1 MSRIVSVWLPR
12 WPIRRFLA
20 AQARN
25 LSGEPVDPQAP
36 FVLAAPGS
44 GGPRIAALN
53 EAAEAAGLMLGEPL
67 ADARAKAGEV
77 QTRAIDSA
85 ADDAALR
92 RLALWATRYTPT
104 ASPWCRDLWGEENG
118 ADGFFLDIAGAAHL
132 FGGEERLL
140 ADLSLRLEKKF
151 VLPARLA
158 VADTPGTAWALAR
171 FHTSIRNES
180 SQRAQ
185 LHSSS
190 PCKGE
195 DRWGSAASPPALM
208 EQIGTGRAANRLHLE
223 QAVRDPRPDPPP
235 FRERERVFAS
245 TCDSVILPSGCEA
258 QALAPLPVEALRLS
272 PDTCRTLRRLGFK
285 TIGALLDKPRA
296 PFAARFPAELLRRI
310 DQALG
315 RIEEPLIPIVAPP
328 VYHTLRYLLEP
339 LFTQEAI
346 VALASRLMQTLMR
359 VLTRDNVGARGLRL
373 SLYNVDGA
381 VETID
386 IALTLPSRNVAH
398 MIRLI
403 DLKLEKL
410 AAAEDAGFGFE
421 AVGLAVTRAERIA
434 ARQDE
439 LIAPSLPS
447 PASGGGFG
455 APRDACVAGTP
466 GWGHADRAERCAV
479 LVDTL
484 RQRLGPRNVL
494 GFAPVASHLPERAEM
509 LQPVTAETLE
519 AWPEPEQKTRPLLIL
534 PRAEPTEVI
543 ALIPDGPPRRFRWRG
558 VTYEVAGSEGP
569 ERIASEWWR
578 QSNGHRSP
586 GPTRDYYLVE
596 DSGGHRFWLYR
607 EGLYERET
615 TAARWFVHGLFA

>member
-1 MSRIVSVWLPR
+1 M
-12 WPIRRFLA
+12 RFLA

-25 LSGEPVDPQAP
+25 LSGEPVDPEAP
-36 FVLAAPGS
+36 FVLAVAGS

-53 EAAEAAGLMLGEPL
+53 EAAEAAGLALGEPL

-104 ASPWCRDLWGEENG
+104 ASPWGEENG
-118 ADGFFLDIAGAAHL
+118 ADGFFLDIEGAALL

-140 ADLSLRLEKKF
+140 ADLSLRLERNF
-151 VLPARLA
+151 GLPARLA
-158 VADTPGTAWALAR
+158 IADTPGMAWALAR
-171 FHTSIRNES
+171 FA
-180 SQRAQ
+180 RAP
-185 LHSSS
+185 S
-190 PCKGE
+190 PVL
-195 DRWGSAASPPALM
+195 PPG
-208 EQIGTGRAANRLHLE
+208 Q
-223 QAVRDPRPDPPP
+223 
-235 FRERERVFAS
+235 
-245 TCDSVILPSGCEA
+245 EA

-339 LFTQEAI
+339 LLTQEAI
-346 VALASRLMQTLMR
+346 VALASRLMRTLVQ
-359 VLTRDNVGARGLRL
+359 VLTRDDVGARGLRL

-398 MIRLI
+398 MMRLI

-439 LIAPSLPS
+439 LIVE
-447 PASGGGFG
+447 
-455 APRDACVAGTP
+455 DAGV
-466 GWGHADRAERCAV
+466 ADRSERCAV

-484 RQRLGPRNVL
+484 RQRLGPHGVR

-509 LQPVTAETLE
+509 LQPVAAETAE
-519 AWPEPEQKTRPLLIL
+519 AWPEPEQKSRPLLLL
-534 PRAEPTEVI
+534 PRAEPTEVM

-558 VTYEVAGSEGP
+558 VTYEVTGAQGP
-569 ERIASEWWR
+569 ERIANEWWR
-578 QSNGHRSP
+578 LDTPSAHSRESGNPELDEKGKLDPRLRGDERQCAL
-586 GPTRDYYLVE
+586 TRDYYLVE

-615 TAARWFVHGLFA
+615 AAARWFVHGLFA